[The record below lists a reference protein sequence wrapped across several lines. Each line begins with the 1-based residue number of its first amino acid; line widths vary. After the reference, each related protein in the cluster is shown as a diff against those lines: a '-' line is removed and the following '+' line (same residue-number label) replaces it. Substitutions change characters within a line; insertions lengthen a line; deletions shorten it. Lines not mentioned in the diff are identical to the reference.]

1 MKKVGIIYIDDKPIY
16 MVNIKEVDDNS
27 YIELKKQVDKN
38 REEYFNNIKKENETL
53 KDSVSK
59 MAIILKEHIK

>member
-1 MKKVGIIYIDDKPIY
+1 MKKVGIIYVDEKPIF
-16 MVNIKEVDDNS
+16 MVNIKEIDDITYN
-27 YIELKKQVDKN
+27 ELKKQIDKN
-38 REEYFNNIKKENETL
+38 REVYFGNIKKENETL

>member
-1 MKKVGIIYIDDKPIY
+1 MKKVGIIYVDEKPIY
-16 MVNIKEVDDNS
+16 MVNIKEIDDNS
-27 YIELKKQVDKN
+27 YIELKKQVDRN
-38 REEYFNNIKKENETL
+38 REDYFNNIKKENETL

>member
-1 MKKVGIIYIDDKPIY
+1 MKKVGIIYVDDKPIY

-27 YIELKKQVDKN
+27 YIELKKQVDNN
-38 REEYFNNIKKENETL
+38 RETYFNNIKKENETL

>member
-1 MKKVGIIYIDDKPIY
+1 MKKVGIIYVDEKPIF

-38 REEYFNNIKKENETL
+38 RKVYFDNIKKENETL
-53 KDSVSK
+53 KSSVSK
-59 MAIILKEHIK
+59 MAKIIKDHIK

>member
-1 MKKVGIIYIDDKPIY
+1 MKKVGIIYVDDKPIY
-16 MVNIKEVDDNS
+16 MVNIKEIDDNS
-27 YIELKKQVDKN
+27 YIELKKQVDNN
-38 REEYFNNIKKENETL
+38 REAYFNNIKKENETL

>member
-1 MKKVGIIYIDDKPIY
+1 MKKVGIIYIDEKPIY
-16 MVNIKEVDDNS
+16 MVNIKEIDDNS
-27 YIELKKQVDKN
+27 YIELKKQVDNN
-38 REEYFNNIKKENETL
+38 RETYFNNIKKENETL

>member
-1 MKKVGIIYIDDKPIY
+1 MKKVGIIYVDDKPIY
-16 MVNIKEVDDNS
+16 MVNIKEIDDNS
-27 YIELKKQVDKN
+27 YIELKKQVDRN
-38 REEYFNNIKKENETL
+38 REAYFNNIKKENETL